1 MQVVKASG
9 KRVKFSPEKVKKTCL
24 RAGANQVLANQ
35 VVKEIEK
42 VIYDGIKTRDI
53 LKLILK
59 LLKQENPA
67 AGIRYQLKK
76 AMLDL
81 GPAGFVFET
90 YTLKLLK
97 AYHYQAWTP
106 PLMKGACVQHEVDVI
121 AQAPLEKNNLTDQE
135 TGKNNVYMIE
145 CKYRNAAG
153 IRTGLKIALYT
164 WARFLDL
171 KEREDKNSKVK
182 FTRPWLISNT
192 KFSEAAVQYANC
204 KNMRLLGWKF
214 PQGKGLESLIEEK
227 NLYPI
232 TILNSLDRETRNKLF
247 SQKIILCQDLLEFS
261 LEELKK
267 KLKIKENKL
276 NNLITQARLIIK

>member
-1 MQVVKASG
+1 
-9 KRVKFSPEKVKKTCL
+9 
-24 RAGANQVLANQ
+24 
-35 VVKEIEK
+35 
-42 VIYDGIKTRDI
+42 
-53 LKLILK
+53 
-59 LLKQENPA
+59 
-67 AGIRYQLKK
+67 
-76 AMLDL
+76 MLDL
-81 GPAGFVFET
+81 GPAGFVFEE

-97 AYHYQAWTP
+97 AYDYQAWIP
-106 PLMKGACVQHEVDVI
+106 PLMMGACVQHEVDVI
-121 AQAPLEKNNLTDQE
+121 AQSPQSKNKLATQE

-171 KEREDKNSKVK
+171 KERENKNSKIK

-192 KFSEAAVQYANC
+192 KFSDSVIQYATC

-214 PQGKGLESLIEEK
+214 PRGNGLESLIEEK

-247 SQKIILCQDLLEFS
+247 SQKIILCQDLLNCPQE
-261 LEELKK
+261 
-267 KLKIKENKL
+267 KLRKNTRIKENKL
-276 NNLITQARLIIK
+276 NNLIKQARLIIK